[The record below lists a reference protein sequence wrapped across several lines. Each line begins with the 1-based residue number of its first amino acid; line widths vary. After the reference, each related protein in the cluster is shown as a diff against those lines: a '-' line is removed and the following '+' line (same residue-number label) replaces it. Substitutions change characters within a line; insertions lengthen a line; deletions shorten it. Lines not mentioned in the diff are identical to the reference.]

1 MRTSWFTASLL
12 ALASLLLLAAACN
25 GGDGGGPAASDDK
38 DSGSADTGP
47 SSSGAIVP
55 NTFLT
60 FDGKQYELRD
70 VLQADLISDEF
81 TEVGA
86 ASEADIDYVG
96 ELKVY
101 TRAGDDA
108 AVYTHSDAVDGEGEE
123 GDTPATWA
131 KWEAAD

>member
-1 MRTSWFTASLL
+1 MRIRWLSLPPLVVASL
-12 ALASLLLLAAACN
+12 ALLAAACN
-25 GGDGGGPAASDDK
+25 GDGGGPAASNDK
-38 DSGSADTGP
+38 DSGPADAGP
-47 SSSGAIVP
+47 SSSGAIVAD
-55 NTFLT
+55 TFLT

-81 TEVGA
+81 TEIGA

-101 TRAGDDA
+101 TRAGDGS
-108 AVYTHSDAVDGEGEE
+108 AVYTYSDAVDGEGEE

>member
-1 MRTSWFTASLL
+1 MRIPWLSLPLLVVASL
-12 ALASLLLLAAACN
+12 ALLAAACN
-25 GGDGGGPAASDDK
+25 GGGGGPAASNDK
-38 DSGSADTGP
+38 DSGPAGTGP
-47 SSSGAIVP
+47 SSSGAIVAD
-55 NTFLT
+55 TFLT
-60 FDGKQYELRD
+60 FQGQRYELRD
-70 VLQADLISDEF
+70 ILQADLVTDEF
-81 TEVGA
+81 TQVGA

-108 AVYTHSDAVDGEGEE
+108 AVYTYSDAVDGEGEE